1 MGLIIKESLKKMMK
15 GYPTISDK
23 YDVEGG
29 VNRGSLAIKFG
40 DLVVFTS
47 ALTAGQYAGA
57 REVTPVATGAGANI
71 AGICVAEN
79 VKLVTTYPGQSIDA
93 TIEPGEAVTLM
104 TRGFIAVEIATADAA
119 NCKANVAV
127 YYDTTTNV
135 FTSDSSKVA
144 IAGAVFTGAVE
155 GNLAEIRYNI

>member
-29 VNRGSLAIKFG
+29 VNRGSQKIYFG
-40 DLVVFTS
+40 DLVCFTTD
-47 ALTAGQYAGA
+47 LIAGQYIDAA
-57 REVTPVATGAGANI
+57 ETTATAANI

-79 VKLVTTYPGQSIDA
+79 VKLVTEYPGQSKDA

-104 TRGFIAVEIATADAA
+104 TRGFIAIAYDTAYTTVAVQ
-119 NCKANVAV
+119 ANVPV
-127 YYDTTTNV
+127 YYDTTKHL
-135 FTSDSSKVA
+135 FTADSSKVPV
-144 IAGAVFTGAVE
+144 AGAVFTGAIE

>member
-23 YDVEGG
+23 YDVDGG
-29 VNRGSLAIKFG
+29 INRGAQAIKFG

-47 ALTAGQYAGA
+47 DLIAGQYAGA
-57 REVTPVATGAGANI
+57 REVTATAANI

-79 VKLVTTYPGQSIDA
+79 VKLVTTYPGESKEA

-104 TRGFIAVEIATADAA
+104 TRGFIAIAYDTAYTTVAV
-119 NCKANVAV
+119 KANVPV
-127 YYDTTTNV
+127 YYDTTKNL
-135 FTSDSSKVA
+135 FTTDTSKVA
-144 IAGAVFTGAVE
+144 IAGAEFTGAVE

>member
-29 VNRGSLAIKFG
+29 INRGSKAIKFG
-40 DLVVFTS
+40 DLVVFT
-47 ALTAGQYAGA
+47 TDKIAGQYASA
-57 REVTPVATGAGANI
+57 TEVTATADNI

-79 VKLVTTYPGQSIDA
+79 VKLVTTYPGESKEA

-104 TRGFIAVEIATADAA
+104 TRGFIAVEIDDASKTTA
-119 NCKANVAV
+119 KANVAV
-127 YYDTTTNV
+127 YYDTTTKK
-135 FTSDSSKVA
+135 FTATTGNVA

>member
-29 VNRGSLAIKFG
+29 INRGSQAIKFG
-40 DLVVFTS
+40 DLVVFTTD
-47 ALTAGQYAGA
+47 LIAGQYAGA
-57 REVTPVATGAGANI
+57 REVTPTTANI

-104 TRGFIAVEIATADAA
+104 TRGFIAVEIDDATKTAA
-119 NCKANVAV
+119 KANVAV
-127 YYDTTTNV
+127 YYDTATNKFTATT
-135 FTSDSSKVA
+135 TSNVA
-144 IAGAVFTGAVE
+144 IAGAEFTGAVE

>member
-29 VNRGSLAIKFG
+29 VNRGAQAIKFG
-40 DLVVFTS
+40 DLVVFTTN
-47 ALTAGQYAGA
+47 LIAGQYAGA
-57 REVTPVATGAGANI
+57 REVTPTTANI

-79 VKLVTTYPGQSIDA
+79 VKLVTTYPGESKDA
-93 TIEPGEAVTLM
+93 TIEAGEAVTLM
-104 TRGFIAVEIATADAA
+104 TRGFIAVEVGATTGIEAGAA
-119 NCKANVAV
+119 VKYSNAGVFGATGAN
-127 YYDTTTNV
+127 TL
-135 FTSDSSKVA
+135 
-144 IAGAVFTGAVE
+144 AGAVFTGAIE

>member
-29 VNRGSLAIKFG
+29 VNVGSTAIKFG
-40 DLVVFTS
+40 ELVMFSTAKIAGKYAVIGDAAAS
-47 ALTAGQYAGA
+47 A
-57 REVTPVATGAGANI
+57 VV

-79 VKLVTTYPGQSIDA
+79 VKLVTTYPGESKDA
-93 TIEPGEAVTLM
+93 TIEAREAVTLM
-104 TRGFIAVEIATADAA
+104 TRGFIAVEVGATTGIEAGAAVKYSDAGVFGATGA
-119 NCKANVAV
+119 N
-127 YYDTTTNV
+127 TL
-135 FTSDSSKVA
+135 
-144 IAGAVFTGAVE
+144 AGAVFTGAIE